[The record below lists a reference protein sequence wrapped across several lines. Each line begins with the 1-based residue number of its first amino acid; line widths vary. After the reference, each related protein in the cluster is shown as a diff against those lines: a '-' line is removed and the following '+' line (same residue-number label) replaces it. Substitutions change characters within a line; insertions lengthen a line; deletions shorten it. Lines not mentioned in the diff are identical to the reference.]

1 VAISLWL
8 LVLFRERFATQ
19 GALAHRLAR
28 SAYTA
33 YIIHPFLVIGGTA
46 LVARTPLDPLLRFVL
61 LCVLAVSATF
71 AVADV
76 IRRAPGLA
84 RIL

>member
-1 VAISLWL
+1 MKL
-8 LVLFRERFATQ
+8 LVLFRERLAAQ
-19 GALAHRLAR
+19 GEIARRLAR

-33 YIIHPFLVIGGTA
+33 YIIHPVFVVCGTA
-46 LVARTPLDPLLRFVL
+46 LLATLPLAPLLQFL
-61 LCVLAVSATF
+61 ALASLAVLSSF

-76 IRRAPGLA
+76 IRRAPGLD